1 MTRDEET
8 EALAAVEQAWHD
20 RGSLSVALG
29 LLFVGLSGDVHA
41 QAVRHRHLDLEHE
54 DLMQAGYM
62 GLARAAERFR
72 PGAGFRFRTYAAW
85 WIRSAMQ
92 REAQRRGR
100 RVVRLPAHIHERRAK
115 AARAERL
122 LAAELHRPPTRAEV
136 AAACGLTLAQLDHA
150 RGAASPIE
158 RLGAPRSAHD
168 SRPYELQD
176 DDSGP
181 DAGLDPADVRA
192 AVESLPERLRA
203 VVRLRF
209 GFDGPEQTLRAAAV
223 ALGMSRETVRTL
235 QATAMERLRE
245 HFGRVA

>member
-8 EALAAVEQAWHD
+8 EALAAVVQARHD

-41 QAVRHRHLDLEHE
+41 QAVRNRHLDLEHE

-62 GLARAAERFR
+62 GLARAAERFKAE
-72 PGAGFRFRTYAAW
+72 AGFRFRTYAAW

-100 RVVRLPAHIHERRAK
+100 RVVRLPSHIHERRAT
-115 AARAERL
+115 AARAERR
-122 LAAELHRPPTRAEV
+122 LAAELHRAPTRAEI
-136 AAACGLTLAQLDHA
+136 AAACGLTLAQLERA
-150 RGAASPIE
+150 RGAAVRIE
-158 RLGAPRSAHD
+158 RLGAPRSVHD
-168 SRPYELQD
+168 PRPYELQD
-176 DDSGP
+176 ESGP
-181 DAGLDPADVRA
+181 DAGMDPADVRA
-192 AVESLPERLRA
+192 AVEALPERLRV

-223 ALGMSRETVRTL
+223 ELGVSRETVRTL

-245 HFGRVA
+245 HFGRVG